1 MGEVG
6 VLEHFDEQG
15 MARGPV
21 RSVFIPAVATGAGR
35 EADDQ
40 VNLGQKF
47 QIVAG
52 PHRARLHEIL
62 MGFGGEA
69 GAHENVENIMHQGLG
84 FRQQ

>member
-15 MARGPV
+15 MARGLV
-21 RSVFIPAVATGAGR
+21 RSVFIPAVATRAGR
-35 EADDQ
+35 ETDDQ

-52 PHRARLHEIL
+52 PHGARLHEIL
-62 MGFGGEA
+62 MGVGGEA
-69 GAHENVENIMHQGLG
+69 GAHKDVENVMHQGLG
-84 FRQQ
+84 LGQR